1 MISPTQVRCVG
12 RVDDPQPVTPNH
24 GSWLN
29 MAEMEFS
36 TLATECLDQRIPDA
50 VVLRT
55 EVVAWE
61 HTRNK
66 NESTIN

>member
-1 MISPTQVRCVG
+1 
-12 RVDDPQPVTPNH
+12 
-24 GSWLN
+24 